1 MAGTEAPICIRGVT
15 IYQPLLSEDEQCRIV
30 EDIREVARAAPLFA
44 PVTPSGKRMSVRM
57 TSAGRLGWLTD
68 RQGYRYAG
76 KHPSGRPWP
85 PIPASVLAA
94 WHKVS
99 GCRRE
104 PDSCLVNHYAEN
116 ARMGMHQ
123 DADEAELDWPVVSIS
138 LGDDALFRI
147 GNTTRGG
154 KTESVWLRSGDVAV
168 MKDDSRLVYHGIDR
182 IKPGSSTLLARGG
195 RLNLTL
201 RIAGREDPPPG

>member
-1 MAGTEAPICIRGVT
+1 MASSICIRGVT
-15 IYQPLLSEDEQCRIV
+15 IFQPLLSEDEQHRIV
-30 EDIREVARAAPLFA
+30 EDIRKVASVAPFYS

-57 TSAGRLGWLTD
+57 TSAGQLGWLTD

-76 KHPSGRPWP
+76 RHPSDRPWP
-85 PIPASVLAA
+85 PIPDSVLAV
-94 WHKVS
+94 WHLVS
-99 GCRRE
+99 ECRRE
-104 PDSCLVNHYAEN
+104 PDSCLINHYAEG
-116 ARMGMHQ
+116 ARMGMHR

-168 MKDDSRLVYHGIDR
+168 LKDESRLVHHGIDR
-182 IKPGSSTLLARGG
+182 IKPGTSTLLARGG

-201 RIAGREDPPPG
+201 RIAGQTREDPASG

>member
-1 MAGTEAPICIRGVT
+1 MAGTEASICIRGVT

-30 EDIREVARAAPLFA
+30 EDIREVARAAPLYT

-85 PIPASVLAA
+85 PIPASIMAV
-94 WHKVS
+94 WHQVS

-104 PDSCLVNHYAEN
+104 PDSCLVNHYADG

-168 MKDDSRLVYHGIDR
+168 MKDDSRLVFHGIDR
-182 IKPGSSTLLARGG
+182 IKPGSSTLLDRGG

-201 RIAGREDPPPG
+201 RIAGRGDPPPG